1 MRVTV
6 AQVDVS
12 VDARV
17 VALLF
22 LTAAL
27 LHSAMRVFVCNELL
41 RGERYY
47 CDASNASS
55 QRSQTITASST
66 DAHLNQSVVPKNEK
80 ATSIGLLYLCG
91 AVNTRRQL
99 AKRVPVPV
107 DHAVASG
114 L

>member
-27 LHSAMRVFVCNELL
+27 LHSAMRVFVCNELFA
-41 RGERYY
+41 GERYY
-47 CDASNASS
+47 CDASNAAS
-55 QRSQTITASST
+55 QRSQTIAASST

-91 AVNTRRQL
+91 AVNTPRQL
-99 AKRVPVPV
+99 ARRVPVPV

>member
-27 LHSAMRVFVCNELL
+27 LHSAMRVFVCNELFA
-41 RGERYY
+41 GERYY
-47 CDASNASS
+47 CDASNAAS

-66 DAHLNQSVVPKNEK
+66 DAHLNQSVAPKKNEK

-91 AVNTRRQL
+91 AVNTPRQL
-99 AKRVPVPV
+99 ERRVPVRGPC
-107 DHAVASG
+107 G
-114 L
+114 C